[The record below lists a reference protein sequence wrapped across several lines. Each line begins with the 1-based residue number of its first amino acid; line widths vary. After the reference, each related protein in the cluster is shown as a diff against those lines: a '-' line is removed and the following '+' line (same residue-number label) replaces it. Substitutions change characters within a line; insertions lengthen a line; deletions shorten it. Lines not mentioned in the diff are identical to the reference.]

1 MSAAGTS
8 SEEVAPG
15 DCEQEIIGAQWS
27 TEARQACP
35 ERGSG
40 DLQPSAEREDLC
52 AHLRRRLPLTHH
64 ELRTSEGAAERPR
77 DGEQRQG
84 KGETGRRRHNDE
96 WKRGS
101 EETADYQ
108 PFRGGPANRSTSVA
122 EGTEEGTDRRGRQEH
137 ARGSGV
143 VLRGQERRGKRESSR
158 PD

>member
-52 AHLRRRLPLTHH
+52 AHLRRRLPLTHTNCA
-64 ELRTSEGAAERPR
+64 LPR
-77 DGEQRQG
+77 GPL
-84 KGETGRRRHNDE
+84 NVP
-96 WKRGS
+96 
-101 EETADYQ
+101 ETANNARAKAKLGADGTMTSGSAVARRQ
-108 PFRGGPANRSTSVA
+108 PTISR
-122 EGTEEGTDRRGRQEH
+122 
-137 ARGSGV
+137 SGV
-143 VLRGQERRGKRESSR
+143 ALPIG
-158 PD
+158 